1 MAAVDRAL
9 ASPGRGSRSPVDSE
23 RSSTARITA
32 DCLAGGYLRVEVRQ
46 DETPLYVGE
55 KRYLKTP
62 GPVATQVE
70 HDHKGWLVR
79 IRAS

>member
-1 MAAVDRAL
+1 MDRGAP
-9 ASPGRGSRSPVDSE
+9 SIR
-23 RSSTARITA
+23 TKFNARITA

-46 DETPLYVGE
+46 GETPLYVDG

-70 HDHKGWLVR
+70 HDREGWVVRFVRLDHMCRPLVVAR
-79 IRAS
+79 SR